1 MATEAKSER
10 WSIRVSPTEDTIV
23 RRALAQQGVSLNE
36 YVVNHAVSAAI
47 DDLADRRLFLLSGD
61 EWVALQEILDRPPT
75 AKPRLEAL
83 LQQPSVLEA
92 E

>member
-10 WSIRVSPTEDTIV
+10 WSIRVSSGDNAIV

-36 YVVNHAVSAAI
+36 FVVRHAVTAAI
-47 DDLADRRLFLLSGD
+47 DDLADRRLFLLSND
-61 EWVALQEILDRPPT
+61 EWDELQEMLDRPVM
-75 AKPRLEAL
+75 AKPRLAEL
-83 LQQPSVLEA
+83 MRQPSVLEA

>member
-61 EWVALQEILDRPPT
+61 EWDALQEILDRPPT
-75 AKPRLEAL
+75 AKPRLDAL